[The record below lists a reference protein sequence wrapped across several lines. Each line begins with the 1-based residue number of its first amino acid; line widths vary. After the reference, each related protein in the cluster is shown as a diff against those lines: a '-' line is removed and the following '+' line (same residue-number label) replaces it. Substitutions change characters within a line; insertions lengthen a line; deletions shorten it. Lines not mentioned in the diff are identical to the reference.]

1 MYLEHQEGLL
11 HTHAQK
17 FAEAQFGELEDHP
30 CSATED
36 TTLTVLTALLAL
48 SPIVAFIAF
57 MVA

>member
-30 CSATED
+30 CSPAED
-36 TTLTVLTALLAL
+36 AFLTVGTVFLMLL
-48 SPIVAFIAF
+48 PVVAFIAF

>member
-30 CSATED
+30 CSPAED
-36 TTLTVLTALLAL
+36 AFLTVGTCLLAL
-48 SPIVAFIAF
+48 APILIVAFFAVF
-57 MVA
+57 

>member
-11 HTHAQK
+11 HSHGQA

-36 TTLTVLTALLAL
+36 AFLTVGTVLLML
-48 SPIVAFIAF
+48 SPFIIIFAF

>member
-36 TTLTVLTALLAL
+36 AFLTLGTALLAL
-48 SPIVAFIAF
+48 APVLTVIAF
-57 MVA
+57 KVL